1 MQINYLG
8 NQHSV
13 LHEFVAELRDVTI
26 QHDRLRFRKNI
37 ERVGQIMAYE
47 LSKRLT
53 YIDTQI
59 QTPLANHPSHH
70 LKESPVLI
78 TILRAGL
85 PYFEGLLDFFPESDA
100 GFIGAYRIESKEIEI
115 KLDYLATNNLD
126 DKTVCLIDPMLATG
140 KSIIR
145 SIELL
150 KKNGTPKHWHIVSL
164 LAAPEGIT
172 YIENHL
178 KKDYTLWTFAVEQ
191 KLNQHAYIIPGL
203 GDAGDLSFGEKI

>member
-1 MQINYLG
+1 MLVNIGKEN
-8 NQHSV
+8 SV
-13 LHEFVAELRDVTI
+13 AKHFLNELRNKETQNNRQLFRI
-26 QHDRLRFRKNI
+26 NLYRL
-37 ERVGQIMAYE
+37 GQIMAYE

-150 KKNGTPKHWHIVSL
+150 EKNGTPKHWHIVSL